1 MSFRRRLTLFF
12 VLIVIVP
19 MLAVGLVMLSIV
31 GSNERGKADAQLAAD
46 QRVALNLLRDARERA
61 GDALSRLAEDQR
73 LADALRG
80 GDLRAAEA
88 RATALVGEGVA
99 RRVVL
104 VRDARPVLDAGDPAA
119 VAPATRELVDREGRP
134 YGLLQVSV
142 TTAQGLAADIR
153 RVTGVEAAVTGR
165 GRLLATTLAGL
176 GPRLPA
182 GRGDVER
189 GDERLRVAT
198 FADARGFAG
207 DAVRVSVAV
216 PTDVQGTAGGLQL
229 LSALGVLAGFFLL
242 ATTFA
247 VAVSRSLRGSVTE
260 LLEAARRIGGG
271 DFTTRVPTVG
281 DDELAALGEEINQM
295 ADRLRLR
302 EEELRRERERVQGS
316 VRRLGQAVASNL
328 DRDGLLRVVVQAAV
342 EGVGAAAG
350 RASARRGADGRLQE
364 RARSG
369 AVDGLRDAIREAEAQ
384 ALAARRPRTVLVGD
398 ATAMAHPLPQTDGP
412 GVAGLVSVAREG
424 RPFTNAEREL
434 FEYLAAQ
441 AAISIENVDL
451 HHAVARESVTDDLT
465 GLSNRRRFDEVLDS
479 EVERGRRYGQPMS
492 LVLLDIDNFKRVND
506 TYGHQQGDDV
516 LREVARVIRESCREI
531 DEPAR
536 YGGEELAVVLPGTDL
551 EGAWLFAE
559 RVREG
564 VAALRMPLMLGSGKL
579 QVTASLGVASVPES
593 AEDPDE
599 LLAAADAALYD
610 AKRGGKDQVV
620 RAQHTHAHDG

>member
-1 MSFRRRLTLFF
+1 VSFRRRLTLFF

-31 GSNERGKADAQLAAD
+31 GSNERGKADAQLAAE
-46 QRVALNLLRDARERA
+46 QRVALNLVRAARERA
-61 GDALSRLAEDQR
+61 GSALSRVAEDQE

-80 GDLRAAEA
+80 GDLPAAQERAAELV
-88 RATALVGEGVA
+88 RAGTA

-104 VRDARPVLDAGDPAA
+104 VRDGRRVLDAGEPGA

-142 TTAQGLAADIR
+142 TTADALAADVA
-153 RVTGVEAAVTGR
+153 RVTGVEAAVTAR
-165 GRLLATTLAGL
+165 GRLLATTLEGL
-176 GPRLPA
+176 GPRLPQ
-182 GRGDVER
+182 RGDVER
-189 GDERLRVAT
+189 GAVRLRVAT

-207 DAVRVSVAV
+207 DDVRVAVAV
-216 PTDVQGTAGGLQL
+216 PADVGGAPGGLQL
-229 LSALGVLAGFFLL
+229 LYALGVLLGFFLL
-242 ATTFA
+242 ASIFA

-271 DFTTRVPTVG
+271 DFATRVPTVG
-281 DDELAALGEEINQM
+281 GDELAALGAEFNLM
-295 ADRLRLR
+295 ADRLRVR

-342 EGVGAAAG
+342 EGVGATAG
-350 RASARRGADGRLQE
+350 RATARRGEGALQE

-369 AVDGLRDAIREAEAQ
+369 AMDGLRDAIREAEAQ